1 MFRKVVSLL
10 VGALAV
16 PQAAQ
21 AEAENAGTG
30 AGTGE
35 AWVIYERTGVNG
47 LPLVVLARTGDAEGE
62 KLLREGLV
70 TAVSCRA
77 DAGNMNDNGMPR
89 GTDSLYALE
98 DRLAGERALLD
109 AGGVHVASV
118 TGDGQRR
125 AFYAH
130 RAPIDLDAIVL
141 GMPVPGFSCDV
152 SAVADRQSLIAL
164 ITPTALERQLNGD
177 QSVIASLQQ
186 QGDDGHVPRK
196 TDFWFYGDK
205 QGIASL
211 AAYLKPKGFI
221 VDHALK
227 DPAGVVLSRNMAVD
241 LAEFRS
247 ITPSLVEAAYRAGVE
262 YDGWETLVVRPAS
275 TP

>member
-1 MFRKVVSLL
+1 MSLL

-21 AEAENAGTG
+21 AEADNT
-30 AGTGE
+30 GTGE
-35 AWVIYERTGVNG
+35 AWVVYERTGVNG
-47 LPLVVLARTGDAEGE
+47 LPLVVLARTGNAEGE
-62 KLLREGLV
+62 MLLREGLV

-77 DAGNMNDNGMPR
+77 DADNMNENGMPQ
-89 GTDSLYALE
+89 GTDRLYALE
-98 DRLAGERALLD
+98 DRLAGERALVD

-125 AFYAH
+125 TFYAH
-130 RAPIDLDAIVL
+130 RAPIDLNAIVR
-141 GMPVPGFSCDV
+141 GMSVPGFSCDA
-152 SAVADRQSLIAL
+152 STVADRQSLIAL

-177 QSVIASLQQ
+177 QSIIAVLQQ
-186 QGDDGHVPRK
+186 KGDDGHVPRK

-211 AAYLKPKGFI
+211 AAYLKPKGFT

-227 DPAGVVLSRNMAVD
+227 DPAGVVLSRNMAID

-247 ITPSLVEAAYRAGVE
+247 ITPSLVEAADRAGVE
-262 YDGWETLVVRPAS
+262 YDGWETRVVRPAS
-275 TP
+275 AP